1 MRLSSG
7 FSFID
12 STSGS
17 PLATDAPC
25 DLPAESS
32 KGQKLPSNLTSI
44 YGKPSLSS
52 RRTEN
57 DCKIVLYILA
67 ANEHKVEKNV
77 LKGLYAELQRY
88 CASRGFELQLCDLH
102 EESENFLDPECW
114 VNEPIEARGGHHLAA
129 ECLSEISSKFII
141 RILS

>member
-1 MRLSSG
+1 M
-7 FSFID
+7 
-12 STSGS
+12 
-17 PLATDAPC
+17 
-25 DLPAESS
+25 
-32 KGQKLPSNLTSI
+32 
-44 YGKPSLSS
+44 SS

-67 ANEHKVEKNV
+67 ANEHKGEKNV
-77 LKGLYAELQRY
+77 LKGLYVELQKY

-129 ECLSEISSKFII
+129 ECLSEISSKFKWII
-141 RILS
+141 LY